1 MGIHFD
7 TLEFVKTL
15 TASGVAAPHAEA
27 IARAHAKSMGD
38 LVGNDLATKSDLKV
52 LRAEI
57 KSELD
62 GLRSEIKAQLVSQ
75 RSEFKADNDSL
86 RSELKADNASLR
98 SELKSEISS
107 LRSELKAD
115 FQTELRSLKYAASIA
130 MAFLSIVVVMSRFIH

>member
-75 RSEFKADNDSL
+75 RSE
-86 RSELKADNASLR
+86 LKADNASLR

-130 MAFLSIVVVMSRFIH
+130 MAFLSIVVVMSRFIK

>member
-38 LVGNDLATKSDLKV
+38 LVENDLTTKSDLKV
-52 LRAEI
+52 LTAEI

-75 RSEFKADNDSL
+75 

-130 MAFLSIVVVMSRFIH
+130 MAFLSIVVVMSRFIK